1 MESDINIKSVENM
14 GNIKNTEIME
24 FIDLRSDTVTMPTT
38 EMLDAMRNAKAGD
51 DVYGDDPTVNLLEK
65 RSAEILG
72 KQDAVFVPSGTFGNQ
87 LAILTHTLRGD
98 EVLIQEQNH
107 VIMHEVGA
115 SAVIA
120 GVQLRFLSGTSGT
133 IDIDELKRLYRS
145 EDIHHPRTG
154 LICMENPHSNGN
166 IVPLKNMQDVFDF
179 AKSVKVPVHLDGA
192 RIFNAASAINISAKE
207 IAGCA
212 DSVMVCFSKSLCAP
226 IGSIL
231 AGKKEFIKKAR
242 KNRKLM
248 GGGMRQAGYIAA
260 PCLVSLEKMTAR
272 LVDDHNNAKY
282 LAKLLEE
289 TNVFEVF
296 NNRLDINMVFFKL
309 KEKTGFRLV
318 FNEKLFKEYLLNNKI
333 KISESYNYEFRF
345 VTHYYITK
353 DKIDYTL
360 KVIGQF
366 IKENNL

>member
-1 MESDINIKSVENM
+1 MD
-14 GNIKNTEIME
+14 
-24 FIDLRSDTVTMPTT
+24 FIDLRSDTVTMPTD
-38 EMLDAMRNAKAGD
+38 EMLDAMRNAEAGD
-51 DVYGDDPTVNLLEK
+51 DVYGDDPTVNKLEK
-65 RSAEILG
+65 ISSEILG
-72 KQDAVFVPSGTFGNQ
+72 KEAAVFVPSGTFGNQ

-98 EVLIQEQNH
+98 EIIIQGENH

-133 IDIDELKRLYRS
+133 VDIGELKRLCRS

-179 AKSVKVPVHLDGA
+179 AKSVNVPVHLDGA
-192 RIFNAASAINISAKE
+192 RIFNAATAINTSAKE
-207 IAGCA
+207 IADCA

-231 AGKKEFIKKAR
+231 AGKKEFIKAAR

-248 GGGMRQAGYIAA
+248 GGGMRQTGYIAA
-260 PCLVSLEKMTAR
+260 PCLISLEKMTKR
-272 LVDDHNNAKY
+272 LDEDHKNAKY
-282 LAKLLEE
+282 LAELLEE

-296 NNRLDINMVFFKL
+296 NNRLDVNMVFFKL
-309 KEKTGFRLV
+309 KEKTGFQQS
-318 FNEKLFKEYLLNNKI
+318 FNEKLFKEYLFNNRI
-333 KISESYNYEFRF
+333 RISERCNNEFRF

-353 DKIDYTL
+353 DKIDYVL
-360 KVIGQF
+360 EIVKKF
-366 IKENNL
+366 IKENS

>member
-1 MESDINIKSVENM
+1 
-14 GNIKNTEIME
+14 ME
-24 FIDLRSDTVTMPTT
+24 FIDLRSDTVTMPTE

-51 DVYGDDPTVNLLEK
+51 DVYGDDPTVNQLEK

-98 EVLIQEQNH
+98 EVLIQEENH

-120 GVQLRFLSGTSGT
+120 GVQLRFLSGNSGT
-133 IDIDELKRLYRS
+133 IDIDELKKLYRS

-166 IVPLKNMQDVFDF
+166 VVPLKNMRDVRDF
-179 AKSVKVPVHLDGA
+179 AKSVNVPVHLDGA
-192 RIFNAASAINISAKE
+192 RIFNAAIALNADTRE
-207 IAGCA
+207 IADFA
-212 DSVMVCFSKSLCAP
+212 DSVMFCFSKSLCTP

-231 AGKKEFIKKAR
+231 AGKKDFIIKAR

-272 LVDDHNNAKY
+272 LADDHKNAKY
-282 LAKLLEE
+282 FAKLLEE
-289 TNVFEVF
+289 TGIFEVL
-296 NNRLDINMVFFKL
+296 NNRLDVNMVFFKL
-309 KEKTGFRLV
+309 KAKTTSQQI
-318 FNEKLFKEYLLNNKI
+318 FNEELFIEFLLKNKI
-333 KISESYNYEFRF
+333 KISASYNNEFRF

-353 DKIDYTL
+353 EKIDYTL
-360 KVIGQF
+360 EIIREFMKQNVI
-366 IKENNL
+366 

>member
-1 MESDINIKSVENM
+1 
-14 GNIKNTEIME
+14 ME
-24 FIDLRSDTVTMPTT
+24 FIDLRSDTVTMPTE

-51 DVYGDDPTVNLLEK
+51 DVYGDDPTVNQLEK

-98 EVLIQEQNH
+98 EVLIQEENH

-120 GVQLRFLSGTSGT
+120 GVQLRFLSGNSGT
-133 IDIDELKRLYRS
+133 IDIDELKKLYRS

-166 IVPLKNMQDVFDF
+166 VVPLKNMRDVRDF
-179 AKSVKVPVHLDGA
+179 AKSVNVPIHLDGA
-192 RIFNAASAINISAKE
+192 RIFNAAIALNADAKE
-207 IAGCA
+207 IADFA
-212 DSVMVCFSKSLCAP
+212 DSVMFCFSKSLCAP

-231 AGKKEFIKKAR
+231 AGKKDFIIKAR

-272 LVDDHNNAKY
+272 LADDHKNAKY
-282 LAKLLEE
+282 FAKLLEE
-289 TNVFEVF
+289 TGIFEVL
-296 NNRLDINMVFFKL
+296 NNRLDVNMVFFKL
-309 KEKTGFRLV
+309 KAKTTSQQI
-318 FNEKLFKEYLLNNKI
+318 FNEELFIEFLLKNKI
-333 KISESYNYEFRF
+333 KISASYNNEFRF

-353 DKIDYTL
+353 EKIDYTL
-360 KVIGQF
+360 EIIREFMKQNVI
-366 IKENNL
+366 